1 MHPSCRHR
9 PPEGQGATQ
18 GCAVCAPLTRYHALP
33 PQAQAAR
40 EARLYSGVRRMRSMS
55 QAVYGKVQ
63 DMQDSFLH
71 KVAEA
76 HLLPQRQ
83 RRRPSAGSSAAC
95 KREGLGNSPR
105 ISAAGSAPAAQA
117 AKRTGSLRVPPVRGS
132 VIEMVSDE
140 VRAWYCI
147 MSCKYWMT
155 PSVQGA

>member
-1 MHPSCRHR
+1 
-9 PPEGQGATQ
+9 
-18 GCAVCAPLTRYHALP
+18 
-33 PQAQAAR
+33 
-40 EARLYSGVRRMRSMS
+40 MRSMS

-71 KVAEA
+71 KVAEV

-95 KREGLGNSPR
+95 KQEGLGNSPR

-117 AKRTGSLRVPPVRGS
+117 AKCTTSLRAPPVRGS

-140 VRAWYCI
+140 VRAWL
-147 MSCKYWMT
+147 MHVVTASCHADTGW
-155 PSVQGA
+155 PPCAGA

>member
-1 MHPSCRHR
+1 
-9 PPEGQGATQ
+9 
-18 GCAVCAPLTRYHALP
+18 
-33 PQAQAAR
+33 
-40 EARLYSGVRRMRSMS
+40 MRSMS

-95 KREGLGNSPR
+95 KRDGLGNSPR

-147 MSCKYWMT
+147 MSCNYWMT
-155 PSVQGA
+155 PQCAGGMTDTKSDGLRAWCIYTAAACINMRSWGSAWACTACL